1 MGNAIEDMKLISKYL
16 ERIEGLE
23 CEVLWSAFRC
33 ALDENFHVEMEK
45 RGEKVDIDLCFTCA
59 CQSWDV

>member
-1 MGNAIEDMKLISKYL
+1 MANAIEDIKLISKYL
-16 ERIEGLE
+16 DRIEGLE
-23 CEVLWSAFRC
+23 CEVIWSAFKC
-33 ALDENFHVEMEK
+33 ALDKNFHAEMEK